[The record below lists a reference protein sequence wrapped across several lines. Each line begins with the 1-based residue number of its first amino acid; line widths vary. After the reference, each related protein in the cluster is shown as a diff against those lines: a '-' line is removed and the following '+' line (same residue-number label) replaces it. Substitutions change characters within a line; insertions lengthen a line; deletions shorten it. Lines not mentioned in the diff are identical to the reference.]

1 MSDKPLINPWWF
13 FHFWGWGVVTGILMA
28 IYLASAHQHA
38 VDIYTDKATGCQYLY
53 RPHHGGITPRLDGHG
68 HHLCTAPAVK

>member
-1 MSDKPLINPWWF
+1 MSNTSLLNPWF
-13 FHFWGWGVVTGILMA
+13 SLGFWACGIITGIMMVVGLR
-28 IYLASAHQHA
+28 ASPHPP
-38 VDIYTDKATGCQYLY
+38 VDTYIDKATGCQYLY